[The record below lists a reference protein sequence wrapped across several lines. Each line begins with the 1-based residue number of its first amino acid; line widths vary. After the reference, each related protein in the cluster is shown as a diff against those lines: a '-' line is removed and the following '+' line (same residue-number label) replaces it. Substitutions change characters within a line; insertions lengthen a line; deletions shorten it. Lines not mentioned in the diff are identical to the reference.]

1 MRKIKSVKKLWII
14 AGVVTVIGIILSVIG
29 MLYHQYTSTV
39 GWKKTQQP
47 ELASL
52 TPEQLY
58 LSDDD
63 RENIGIY
70 NNYKSQLWDDEKQNF
85 KSTDDELF
93 ETFVN
98 SFTKIEN
105 LNLSGVNELFHDI
118 KDIHDLRLRVE
129 KVQAEKPDEYLKV
142 IETVIH
148 DEFDK
153 LNALAQNNRV
163 AGAVQDVYKKLGTY
177 ATSHNQLVEIYEAFA
192 NIFTIENEI
201 VVKDGA
207 TTADATAFTTVV
219 STFDRADLISRLQ
232 SIVKEAS
239 NTLADNASIVDI
251 QHKIDET
258 KELKAKF
265 NALKKEIS
273 DKKKALDSQIVD
285 YPSFVGKT
293 KQELEKWAKENNI
306 TIRYRQ
312 LSGTA
317 SDKVKAQLPATTTY
331 KRIMKG
337 SSIEVELES
346 TQVIPTTEST
356 TTTTTQ
362 STRRQNSR

>member
-1 MRKIKSVKKLWII
+1 MGKIKSVKKLWII
-14 AGVVTVIGIILSVIG
+14 AGVVVVVAVVLSVIG

-39 GWKKTQQP
+39 EWKKTQQP

-70 NNYKSQLWDDEKQNF
+70 NDYKSQLWDDEKQNF
-85 KSTDDELF
+85 KSADEELF
-93 ETFVN
+93 ENFVN
-98 SFTKIEN
+98 SFTKIES

-142 IETVIH
+142 VETVIN

-163 AGAVQDVYKKLGTY
+163 SGAVQDVYKKLGNY

-192 NIFTIENEI
+192 NIFTIGDEI
-201 VVKDGA
+201 AVKDGA
-207 TTADATAFTTVV
+207 TTADATAFTTVA
-219 STFDRADLISRLQ
+219 STFDRADLISRLK

-239 NTLADNASIVDI
+239 NTLADNANVVDI

-258 KELKAKF
+258 KEVKSRF
-265 NALKKEIS
+265 EALKKEIS

-293 KQELEKWAKENNI
+293 KQELEKWAHEKNI

-312 LSGTA
+312 LSGET
-317 SDKVKAQLPATTTY
+317 SDKIKAQLPATTTY

-337 SSIEVELES
+337 STIEVELELK
-346 TQVIPTTEST
+346 QVTPTTET
-356 TTTTTQ
+356 TTTTSST
-362 STRRQNSR
+362 TRRNSR

>member
-14 AGVVTVIGIILSVIG
+14 AGVVVVIAVVLSVIG
-29 MLYHQYTSTV
+29 MLYHQYNSTV
-39 GWKKTQQP
+39 EWKKTQQP

-58 LSDDD
+58 LSDAD

-70 NNYKSQLWDDEKQNF
+70 NNYKSQLWDDEKKNF
-85 KSTDDELF
+85 ISTDEELF
-93 ETFVN
+93 ENFVN
-98 SFTKIEN
+98 SFTKIES

-129 KVQAEKPDEYLKV
+129 KVQAERPDEYLKV
-142 IETVIH
+142 VETVVN

-163 AGAVQDVYKKLGTY
+163 AGAVQDVYKTLGDY
-177 ATSHNQLVEIYEAFA
+177 ATSHNKLVEIYEAFA
-192 NIFTIENEI
+192 NIFTIGDEI
-201 VVKDGA
+201 EVKDSA
-207 TTADATAFTTVV
+207 TTANATAFTTVA

-239 NTLADNASIVDI
+239 NTLAENSNIVDI

-265 NALKKEIS
+265 EALKKDIE
-273 DKKKALDSQIVD
+273 DRKKARDSQIVD

-293 KQELEKWAKENNI
+293 KQELEHWAKENNI
-306 TIRYRQ
+306 TIRYKQ
-312 LSGTA
+312 VTGVTT
-317 SDKVKAQLPATTTY
+317 DKVKAQLPATTTY

-337 SSIEVELES
+337 STIEVELEVR
-346 TQVIPTTEST
+346 QVAPTTET
-356 TTTTTQ
+356 TTTTT
-362 STRRQNSR
+362 TRRNVR

>member
-14 AGVVTVIGIILSVIG
+14 AGVVVVIAVVLSVIG

-39 GWKKTQQP
+39 EWKKTQQP

-58 LSDDD
+58 LNDDD

-85 KSTDDELF
+85 KSTDEELF
-93 ETFVN
+93 ENFVN
-98 SFTKIEN
+98 SFTKIES

-129 KVQAEKPDEYLKV
+129 KVHAEKPDEYLKV
-142 IETVIH
+142 VETVVN

-163 AGAVQDVYKKLGTY
+163 AGAVQDVYKTLGNY
-177 ATSHNQLVEIYEAFA
+177 ATSHNKLVEIYEAFA
-192 NIFTIENEI
+192 NIFTIGDEI
-201 VVKDGA
+201 EVKDSA
-207 TTADATAFTTVV
+207 TTATATAFTTVA

-239 NTLADNASIVDI
+239 NTLADNATIVDI

-258 KELKAKF
+258 KELKTKF
-265 NALKKEIS
+265 EALKKEIA
-273 DKKKALDSQIVD
+273 DKKKVRDSQIVE

-293 KQELEKWAKENNI
+293 KQELEKWAKDNNI
-306 TIRYRQ
+306 KIRYRQ
-312 LSGTA
+312 VSGETT
-317 SDKVKAQLPATTTY
+317 DKVKAQLPSNTTY
-331 KRIMKG
+331 ERILKG
-337 SSIEVELES
+337 SEIEVELEAK
-346 TQVIPTTEST
+346 QVAPT
-356 TTTTTQ
+356 TTTTTTTT
-362 STRRQNSR
+362 SSNTRRNSR